1 MNKVQVWEE
10 KVIIPTYE
18 AGKPDKNPMFLEKR
32 VYQGSSGRIYPHTVI
47 EKISDEKVDK
57 EYTALFLENDYLKVM
72 MLPELGGR
80 IQRAYDKTNGYDF
93 IYYNHVIKPA
103 LVGLAGPWISG
114 GIEFNWPQHHR
125 PSTYTPIDWTIEELE
140 DGGATVE
147 LDLTPELLNPLGMAH
162 GGTIFTLCDIAAGS
176 AAASQ
181 GTVAVTL
188 DSTIHYYRP
197 GRCGKKLTAVAY
209 ERKRGRKVSVYM
221 VEVHDDEGKHIA
233 DATFTMFY
241 TGATLDD
248 MKY

>member
-1 MNKVQVWEE
+1 M
-10 KVIIPTYE
+10 
-18 AGKPDKNPMFLEKR
+18 
-32 VYQGSSGRIYPHTVI
+32 
-47 EKISDEKVDK
+47 
-57 EYTALFLENDYLKVM
+57 
-72 MLPELGGR
+72 
-80 IQRAYDKTNGYDF
+80 
-93 IYYNHVIKPA
+93 
-103 LVGLAGPWISG
+103 
-114 GIEFNWPQHHR
+114 
-125 PSTYTPIDWTIEELE
+125 TIEEILKLRQE
-140 DGGATVE
+140 SRRLKRTDAHARCDARQGRRRNRSE

-197 GRCGKKLTAVAY
+197 GPLRQKADCCAH

-233 DATFTMFY
+233 DATFTACFY